1 MRVLDYVAN
10 CVLLVSQ
17 SLKTLQDVTI
27 PTFISFSP
35 LSDDLLYFW
44 KCNGFS

>member
-1 MRVLDYVAN
+1 MRVLDYMAN
-10 CVLLVSQ
+10 CVLHVSRF
-17 SLKTLQDVTI
+17 LKTLQDLTI

>member
-1 MRVLDYVAN
+1 MRVLDYMAN

-17 SLKTLQDVTI
+17 SLKTLQDLTI
-27 PTFISFSP
+27 PTFINFSP